1 VWFVVEFVKMEV
13 GVVVVDVP
21 VVMVVEV
28 VEGQCR
34 FSPYSRKS
42 KTYI

>member
-1 VWFVVEFVKMEV
+1 MVEFVKVEVV
-13 GVVVVDVP
+13 GVVDVDVP

-42 KTYI
+42 NTYI